1 MNWSHREEPGMDSH
15 PRAVRID
22 DMVYHPIDDTEVS
35 ELVEW
40 YEYENEVPLEK
51 NDHREYMTREHC
63 PRCRTN
69 VRLGDWSMFALIEDG
84 EALCVQ
90 CEEEIER

>member
-1 MNWSHREEPGMDSH
+1 MNWSYREEPGMGGH
-15 PRAVRID
+15 PLAVRID
-22 DMVYHPIDDTEVS
+22 DMVYHPIDASEVP
-35 ELVEW
+35 ELTDW
-40 YEYENEVPLEK
+40 YEYENEVPLEEIGG
-51 NDHREYMTREHC
+51 REYITREHC

-90 CEEEIER
+90 CEGEIER